1 MLQIVRSLVF
11 TRNTAF
17 PFIDNISSLFLF
29 FFLGKPCAVDHYQNQ
44 VAQSSCKACVGCG
57 KGQYTTCGGSTTQCT
72 ACTDGTFS
80 DISAEAGIATSCK
93 QCQSCGNGHFYETC
107 SKSGDGNGCQPCE
120 AGRYSTRLLNVDNK
134 WKCDKCPVGY
144 STDGTAAN
152 VQCTECEEGKTLK
165 HHPTLKCLVSFVLSA
180 LLNVDNIV
188 VRSFLV
194 VVVLRR
200 QVQRRRRGRRQLHCM
215 PHGLRQHHHEFVQSH
230 RSKKIPA
237 GSQR

>member
-1 MLQIVRSLVF
+1 MGLQIVRSLVF

-29 FFLGKPCAVDHYQNQ
+29 FFLGKPCAVDHYQNK

-120 AGRYSTRLLNVDNK
+120 AGRYSTSSNHQLPTCV
-134 WKCDKCPVGY
+134 KCPVGY

-200 QVQRRRRGRRQLHCM
+200 QVQRQRRGRRQLHCM